1 MNPALLSSKKMD
13 WPTPR
18 SVVAKAAQILEIDEF
33 DLDVAADFLNKKA
46 RFFYDERDDGLAR
59 PWSHLIGVE
68 VAHTYVWCNPPYGRS
83 IPAWVEKAA
92 SEAEAGRATTAMLI
106 PARPDTRY
114 FHRWIWNAE
123 QGRPRT
129 GVEVHFLPGRIKFEG
144 APDPAPFPSMIVIF
158 HARFVPEVSA

>member
-1 MNPALLSSKKMD
+1 MNKALLSSRRMD

-18 SVVAKAAQILEIDEF
+18 YVVEKAEEILEIGSF
-33 DLDVAADFLNKKA
+33 DLDAAASAENTKA
-46 RFFYDERDDGLAR
+46 ARWFDEDANGLLH
-59 PWSHLIGVE
+59 PWSLSTGGH
-68 VAHTYVWCNPPYGRS
+68 AFAWCNPPYGRS
-83 IPAWVEKAA
+83 ISAWVEKAA

-144 APDPAPFPSMIVIF
+144 APDPAPFPSMIAIF
-158 HARFVPEVSA
+158 HAGRVLQS